1 MASIV
6 PLVDDIEDVDLPP
19 IRFNAVSDE
28 IEYPTPLR
36 VLSLERLRRSMR
48 TPTPAILEEI
58 TSAENSF
65 DSATRS
71 SDNNRTE
78 DSGVE
83 GVPRRRG
90 PTFPKRT
97 P

>member
-1 MASIV
+1 MDSIV

-65 DSATRS
+65 NSATHS